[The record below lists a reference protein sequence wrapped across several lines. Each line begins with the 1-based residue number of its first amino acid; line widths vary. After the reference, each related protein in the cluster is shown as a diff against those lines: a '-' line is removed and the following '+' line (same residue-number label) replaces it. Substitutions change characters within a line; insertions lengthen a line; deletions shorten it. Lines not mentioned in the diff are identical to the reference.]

1 MAALSSDPAVGL
13 GVEHVQRHASIF
25 EQHVVKRPLV
35 EPAVATLVAHGAELY
50 ESLDFPDAAAVLAL
64 QLDRITRALATAAGE
79 NGIGIDVGIG
89 EVLAM
94 LAGTLYEPSRR
105 YLRAL
110 LTEPAP
116 DPNAPEAARLI
127 HAACHLRL
135 LQPVEVTRA
144 LPGA

>member
-1 MAALSSDPAVGL
+1 
-13 GVEHVQRHASIF
+13 
-25 EQHVVKRPLV
+25 
-35 EPAVATLVAHGAELY
+35 
-50 ESLDFPDAAAVLAL
+50 
-64 QLDRITRALATAAGE
+64 
-79 NGIGIDVGIG
+79 VGIG
-89 EVLAM
+89 EILAT

-116 DPNAPEAARLI
+116 DPTAQDAALLI

-144 LPGA
+144 RPGV